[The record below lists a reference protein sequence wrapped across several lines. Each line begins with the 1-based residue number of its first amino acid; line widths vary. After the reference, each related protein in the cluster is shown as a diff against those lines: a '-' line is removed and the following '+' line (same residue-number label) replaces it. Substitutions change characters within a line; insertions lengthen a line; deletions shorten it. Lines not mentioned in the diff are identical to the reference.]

1 MKFPHLSV
9 PFESGPQNLHSTS
22 ITLVLTVSTSV
33 IEVLLLSKLYCQNV
47 LEPLWAPNE
56 WHQLHRWEWRLLSV
70 YMFCLVFLRCIQCHV
85 IDLTLDAP
93 KIICRRRIKPRS
105 LNEWGAQTDR
115 QTLTDETTVLILSL
129 RRVAAALPGME
140 SSDAASGGGGG
151 EKPQNYREV
160 VLNDDKLP
168 DQHMS
173 EGGCSC

>member
-1 MKFPHLSV
+1 M
-9 PFESGPQNLHSTS
+9 
-22 ITLVLTVSTSV
+22 
-33 IEVLLLSKLYCQNV
+33 
-47 LEPLWAPNE
+47 
-56 WHQLHRWEWRLLSV
+56 
-70 YMFCLVFLRCIQCHV
+70 
-85 IDLTLDAP
+85 
-93 KIICRRRIKPRS
+93 RS
-105 LNEWGAQTDR
+105 ADR